1 MRKIISRGDLY
12 YADLDTQVVGS
23 EESGI
28 RPVVILQ
35 NDTGNKYSPTVIVA
49 PITSKIVEKSKLPT
63 HVILDDLAD
72 RLSKA
77 SMVLVEQVR
86 VIDKRRLK
94 NYIGFLNILEL
105 EALDQA
111 LMIALG
117 IDNENELEGKEA
129 EEYINKKQIAS
140 YAIIA
145 FNNFINSGN
154 TSYFDITTIEMFINA
169 VLELH
174 SKETVE
180 EYAKKLVENTKDK
193 MSMKITKIKE
203 PKESN
208 I

>member
-1 MRKIISRGDLY
+1 MMRKIISRGDLY
-12 YADLDTQVVGS
+12 YADLDTKIIGS

-49 PITSKIVEKSKLPT
+49 PITSKIIEKSKLPT
-63 HVILDDLAD
+63 HVILDYMTN
-72 RLSKA
+72 RLSRT
-77 SMVLVEQVR
+77 SMVLVEQIR
-86 VIDKRRLK
+86 VIDKSRLR
-94 NYIGFLNILEL
+94 NYIGFLNSPEL
-105 EALDQA
+105 EALDEA

-117 IDNENELEGKEA
+117 IENNKNELKEMEA

-154 TSYFDITTIEMFINA
+154 ISYFDIATIEIFISGA
-169 VLELH
+169 LELH
-174 SKETVE
+174 SIDTVE

-193 MSMKITKIKE
+193 MSMKVNKIIE
-203 PKESN
+203 GN